1 MSIISNL
8 VQKEL
13 INLDNKSEDVKEFFA
28 SASAKLE
35 ELGFVEETFFE
46 AISTREQSYP
56 TGLELPN
63 IVIAIPH
70 TDVEHIKEPFI
81 YVNKM
86 STKSLSFIQMGTD
99 DVVVEPEFVIV
110 LGIKEPTEQVGL
122 LSTLIELF
130 GDQDFIDK
138 FNSATEPEEIHELLS
153 K

>member
-8 VQKEL
+8 VKKEL
-13 INLDNKSEDVKEFFA
+13 IDLDNKSEDIKEFFA
-28 SASAKLE
+28 DASTKLE

-46 AISTREQSYP
+46 AIYKREQKYP

-81 YVNKM
+81 FVNKIV
-86 STKSLSFIQMGTD
+86 TKSLSFIQMGTD
-99 DVVVEPEFVIV
+99 DVIVEPEYVIV

-130 GDQDFIDK
+130 GDQNFINK
-138 FNSATEPEEIHELLS
+138 FESATESEEIYELLS

>member
-13 INLDNKSEDVKEFFA
+13 IDLDNKSKDIKDFFT
-28 SASAKLE
+28 SAATKLE
-35 ELGFVEETFFE
+35 ELEFVEETFLE
-46 AISTREQSYP
+46 AIYKREQSYP

-63 IVIAIPH
+63 VIIAIPH
-70 TDVEHIKEPFI
+70 TDVEHIKKPFI

-86 STKSLSFIQMGTD
+86 PTKSLSFIQMGTD
-99 DVVVEPEFVIV
+99 DVVVEPEIVIV

-130 GDQDFIDK
+130 SEQDFLDK
-138 FNSATEPEEIHELLS
+138 FNNATEPEEIYELLS